1 MTDTE
6 WGRCQQ
12 PNFYLGKCRYHH
24 KAKKSPTFR
33 YDRFYHRKI
42 VLGLLDPVEEY
53 ITITEEMAL
62 FGGRARNDGRRLDA
76 WTR

>member
-12 PNFYLGKCRYHH
+12 PNYTRGKCRYHL
-24 KAKKSPTFR
+24 KAGRSSTFR
-33 YDRFYHRKI
+33 FDRFYHRKI
-42 VLGLLDPVEEY
+42 VLGLLDPTEEYVTQVEESA
-53 ITITEEMAL
+53 M
-62 FGGRARNDGRRLDA
+62 FRGRARNDGRRLDA